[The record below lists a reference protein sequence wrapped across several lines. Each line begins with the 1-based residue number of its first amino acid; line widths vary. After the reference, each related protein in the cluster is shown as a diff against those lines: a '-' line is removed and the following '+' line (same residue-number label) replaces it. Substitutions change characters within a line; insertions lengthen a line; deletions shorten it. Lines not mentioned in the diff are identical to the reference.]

1 MNSKSA
7 RLFTR
12 IFLIFIVPLIAVIGA
27 GHFWIKSTR
36 YVSTENAYIKANHLA
51 VSSDINGRTQSVF
64 VRENDKV
71 KKGDLL
77 FQLDQEPYEIELAR
91 TDAELGNIKNQ
102 LQALRAEYQTGL
114 AEWKDAQQ
122 ETAYYRRVFSRQK
135 KLMERGV
142 SSRARYD
149 EAERKLTHAR
159 QKTRTLNQRTRQAL
173 AKLGGNLNTTLQQHP
188 LYLEGL
194 ARRQQAALNLRR
206 TKVFAPADGLVGKV
220 SLQVGEYVQRGKAI
234 LPIVQSGEYWIEAN
248 LKETQLTHVRPGQ
261 SATVVIDAYPNH
273 EWTAKVASISPS
285 TGAELSL
292 LPPQNASG
300 NWVKVVQRVPVRL
313 KLKKISDEF
322 FLRAGMTVRTSIDTG
337 RDRSLLQVINS
348 VIMGMTKE

>member
-1 MNSKSA
+1 MYKKYY
-7 RLFTR
+7 RLFIRT
-12 IFLIFIVPLIAVIGA
+12 FLIFVVPLIAVILS
-27 GHFWIKSTR
+27 GHFWIKGTR
-36 YVSTENAYIKANHLA
+36 YVSTENAYIKAHHLA
-51 VSSDINGRTQSVF
+51 VSSDIDGRTQSVF

-77 FQLDQEPYEIELAR
+77 FQLDQEPHEIELAR
-91 TDAELGNIKNQ
+91 SDAELGNIKNQ
-102 LQALRAEYQTGL
+102 LKALRAEYQTVL

-122 ETAYYRRVFSRQK
+122 ETVYYRRVFRRQK

-159 QKTRTLNQRTRQAL
+159 QKTRTLNQRARQAL
-173 AKLGGNLNTTLQQHP
+173 ARLGGDLNIRLEQHP
-188 LYLEGL
+188 LYLAGL

-234 LPIVQSGEYWIEAN
+234 LPIIQSAEYWIEAN

-261 SATVVIDAYPNH
+261 SAIVVIDAYPSQ
-273 EWTAKVASISPS
+273 EWNAKVSSISPS

-313 KLKKISDEF
+313 KLDKISHQF
-322 FLRAGMTVRTSIDTG
+322 SLRAGMTVTTSIDTG
-337 RDRSLLQVINS
+337 RERSLVQVISS
-348 VIMGMTKE
+348 VVTDITGE